1 MIKKLQLATVCIA
14 SLFFTSCDNEDVALN
29 ATVVAD
35 RQILVTFEVTG
46 PLAFGQILLATHD
59 GSYDFFTLGDL
70 ATPSLETMAELGN
83 VSQLLADVPSSGST
97 AFSSN
102 PSALGTS
109 FSAVLTINE
118 VNKYFSYA
126 SMVLPSSDSFIGND
140 NPFSIDLSPLL
151 TSNTPIILDI
161 DQLYDAGT
169 EVNDFATSPGGPF
182 VGQFLGVAADGVD
195 ENTNVTLSVE
205 NFYDDYL
212 NINGF
217 DLSQINPEGSNLAQI
232 TISLL

>member
-83 VSQLLADVPSSGST
+83 V
-97 AFSSN
+97 
-102 PSALGTS
+102 
-109 FSAVLTINE
+109 I
-118 VNKYFSYA
+118 
-126 SMVLPSSDSFIGND
+126 LPSSDSFIGND